1 MLKNTCFLTALLFT
15 FTLSGQG
22 QIKTIQTRDTIA
34 FVEPICGDKYAVV
47 SSSGNTGE
55 LTVYDKDH
63 KTVVSFKDG
72 DSRLTGKLFNPGYKF
87 IIPRIYCSFSGR
99 YISFNTWDLEDKRS
113 EILAYPDQIPYVK
126 SLYRYDI
133 QEAKLEKIV
142 EIGQK
147 VQVTSQYRNST
158 DTGYIYS
165 ISSIVPNGDTEYIYL
180 RIGKDPGKSLIVI
193 DGIFSIDKSGKIT
206 QITDSLLAVQAEDIK
221 QDFTPFLYGRRVYF
235 AGNTANHL
243 TNVVDPNLDGIK
255 YTNLDDKDHKLV
267 MVLGAHTIL
276 NNGTYLAGSAFS
288 IPDYGKGEFYTHS
301 LGNNGTLIQLTPQVG
316 TSSITNQVGRRL
328 MTKPSINKGNIFYAD
343 RNDLVCDWSPKCFN
357 TNDKIVY
364 VSADNPSTMLSIL
377 TSEDVNTIGPNI
389 ADRVASMGCSVLFIR
404 KETGKDTVMEKK
416 IAVLSSVKAL
426 DGVLE
431 LKGCFAGANR
441 VNGIR
446 VYANN
451 VPYIPTD
458 ESLVISEDTIRFKVP
473 ATMGG
478 ITVFEVEIFG
488 NSLPPLRT
496 NKVVANVP
504 VPIIEFS
511 LENYFLRVKPNEE
524 FFVKWISNILG
535 KVSIKIGSSVIA
547 TSSTDNYSGTSSY
560 KVTKDT
566 KLNVEFVAING
577 SRFATEMNIV
587 VINPEINFITRG
599 RDDENREL
607 PIGREDIV
615 YLSGSALSYDGEE
628 HFDETGLN
636 ADTKVFV
643 NNRPAKVTFIS
654 ESMLIFE
661 IPNDTEIGEGWI
673 EVRVNNKSTVYKVNI
688 EEKNM

>member
-1 MLKNTCFLTALLFT
+1 M
-15 FTLSGQG
+15 
-22 QIKTIQTRDTIA
+22 
-34 FVEPICGDKYAVV
+34 
-47 SSSGNTGE
+47 
-55 LTVYDKDH
+55 H
-63 KTVVSFKDG
+63 
-72 DSRLTGKLFNPGYKF
+72 
-87 IIPRIYCSFSGR
+87 
-99 YISFNTWDLEDKRS
+99 
-113 EILAYPDQIPYVK
+113 
-126 SLYRYDI
+126 
-133 QEAKLEKIV
+133 
-142 EIGQK
+142 
-147 VQVTSQYRNST
+147 
-158 DTGYIYS
+158 
-165 ISSIVPNGDTEYIYL
+165 
-180 RIGKDPGKSLIVI
+180 
-193 DGIFSIDKSGKIT
+193 
-206 QITDSLLAVQAEDIK
+206 EDIK
-221 QDFTPFLYGRRVYF
+221 ERFTPFLYGRKLYF
-235 AGNTANHL
+235 EGRTVNLFEPT
-243 TNVVDPNLDGIK
+243 VDKSLEGIK
-255 YTNLDDKDHKLV
+255 YTDLDNNKDNESK
-267 MVLGAHTIL
+267 MVLGTHTIF
-276 NNGTYLAGSAFS
+276 NDGGYLAGTVFS
-288 IPDYGKGEFYTHS
+288 IPDYKTGKVYTYS
-301 LGNNGTLIQLTPQVG
+301 LGNNGSIIQLTPTVG
-316 TSSITNQVGRRL
+316 TSWITKQFGRKV
-328 MTKPSINKGNIFYAD
+328 MVKPSINNGNIFYAD
-343 RNDLVCDWSPKCFN
+343 RNDLVCDWDPKCFN

-377 TSEDVNTIGPNI
+377 TSEDVATIGPNI
-389 ADRVASMGCSVLFIR
+389 SDRVASMGCSVLFIR

-524 FFVKWISNILG
+524 FFVKWTSNILG
-535 KVSIKIGSSVIA
+535 KVSVKNGSSVIIV
-547 TSSTDNYSGTSSY
+547 SGTDDYSGASSY

-607 PIGREDIV
+607 PIGGGDIV

-661 IPNDTEIGEGWI
+661 IPADTEIGEGWI
-673 EVRVNNKSTVYKVNI
+673 EVRVNNKATVYKVNI